1 MKRKLFVAALVL
13 ILALAMLPSFALAD
27 GPVATVNGVSYNSVG
42 EALTAALSAGS
53 NVGTANIQLLAD
65 IEGTA
70 DAGIQ
75 IPAGVTVV
83 IDLNGH
89 ALVGKNASS
98 FVVNYGNL
106 TINDSTAA
114 EGDHGIGTGRIY
126 TTDIAAQGRAA
137 VVNYGTLVINGGI
150 FGDKNTDK
158 TDANDVQRGNAVRN
172 YGVATINGGAFTC
185 CDNYTNGGYAYAI
198 ANGNEDYDN
207 AAMTINYA
215 TVYGSINGLIA
226 ADGGTLTVKD
236 GSYTLGDGTETNLWR
251 VVYTSGNGVV
261 NIDGGN
267 YVRNVNNSLAF
278 FGNYGNGAINV
289 AGGSFSNPKNNVIYV
304 DQGEVN
310 ISKGN
315 FENKLTAAASVTSVL
330 VTGGTFKNSEGLD
343 NFISKSATTSIDGS
357 TTTVTLKPSD
367 DAVASI
373 ERGDQTLYYTS
384 LNDAVAEARD
394 GEMVEVLKSISID
407 KALEIKNNITIDG
420 NGNTVTANEC
430 VGLYIK
436 ADLRKLTVTDLTL
449 KGVLP
454 EGSLAGEG
462 GTGSYMGIGTYNDCF
477 GVGDLQLTNVTID
490 GFSYGLYF
498 GINPS
503 GSTTDI
509 NNNPVSV
516 TANNLTV
523 QNCYIKGAYFEKLT
537 DSTFTSCKFVN
548 NGTDEAKVESGFR
561 TWMCGVD
568 INLKNGSYKD
578 ISFVGCTF
586 TNNGANSGTALLI
599 KARDDS
605 YGETTSLDGVT
616 VSGCTF
622 SGNHGTAPVILGE
635 PGKGNKTPVNVSIQ
649 SDVKYTNNVAAAS
662 NFTVTFNSNGGTE
675 YATQLVA
682 ADSEITLPTPTKSGY
697 IFLGWRCGENTYNAG
712 ATVKVTADMAFSAVW
727 GNLPDVKPDT
737 KPDQPVVTEFP
748 FYDVAA
754 SAWYYDAVKYVYDK
768 GLMDGVDTHEFAPN
782 ATLTRAMV
790 WTILARAEG
799 VDTTGGA
806 SWYAKAQEWA
816 VAKGVSD
823 GENPNAAITRQELV
837 TMLYRLAG
845 SPTVTGSL
853 TAPDA
858 SSVSSWAKDAML
870 WAMNLGLVEGD
881 ENGAVT
887 PTATATRAQAAAL
900 IMRYTAK

>member
-27 GPVATVNGVSYNSVG
+27 GPLDQLKADIAAAPTNGAETRVELIGNITDFKTDDIITIQEGQNIVLDMNGYTITVADDFSGRPLVNNGTLTMTGNGTIDSSDSMYGGLGAINNYGTLTIENGTYKGHIYANGAALYNRAGGTATINDGNFWGCAAVNSDGVITVNGGTFETTSCNQTVDPTGKKHWAYCFISSGTLYFNDGNVTGVQGGLAINNGYAEVKGGTFKTTTCEHTPNGSASYYALYIAG
-42 EALTAALSAGS
+42 EEGEVEAHISGGTYTSAYQVAVLCGNDNPGGDGGINAKATAYISGGTFTGGTGVKGQALSAG
-53 NVGTANIQLLAD
+53 
-65 IEGTA
+65 
-70 DAGIQ
+70 
-75 IPAGVTVV
+75 
-83 IDLNGH
+83 
-89 ALVGKNASS
+89 
-98 FVVNYGNL
+98 
-106 TINDSTAA
+106 
-114 EGDHGIGTGRIY
+114 
-126 TTDIAAQGRAA
+126 
-137 VVNYGTLVINGGI
+137 
-150 FGDKNTDK
+150 KNTGDP
-158 TDANDVQRGNAVRN
+158 
-172 YGVATINGGAFTC
+172 
-185 CDNYTNGGYAYAI
+185 
-198 ANGNEDYDN
+198 
-207 AAMTINYA
+207 
-215 TVYGSINGLIA
+215 LI
-226 ADGGTLTVKD
+226 
-236 GSYTLGDGTETNLWR
+236 
-251 VVYTSGNGVV
+251 
-261 NIDGGN
+261 
-267 YVRNVNNSLAF
+267 
-278 FGNYGNGAINV
+278 
-289 AGGSFSNPKNNVIYV
+289 
-304 DQGEVN
+304 
-310 ISKGN
+310 
-315 FENKLTAAASVTSVL
+315 
-330 VTGGTFKNSEGLD
+330 TGGTFSSD
-343 NFISKSATTSIDGS
+343 VSTYVSKSAAIS
-357 TTTVTLKPSD
+357 TDSGKTVVTLKPSD
-367 DAVASI
+367 NAVASVVKN
-373 ERGDQTLYYTS
+373 GQTLYYTS

-394 GEMVEVLKSISID
+394 GETVEVLESTTISS
-407 KALEIKNNITIDG
+407 ALEIKNNITIDG
-420 NGNTVTANEC
+420 NGNTVTADKC

-436 ADLRKLTVTDLTL
+436 ADLSKLTVTDLTL

-462 GTGSYMGIGTYNDCF
+462 GTGSFMGIGTYNGCY

-498 GINPS
+498 GKNPA
-503 GSTTDI
+503 GG
-509 NNNPVSV
+509 NGPYNENPVSV

-537 DSTFTSCKFVN
+537 DSTFTSCKFLN
-548 NGTDEAKVESGFR
+548 NGTDDTKVESGFR

-568 INLKNGSYKD
+568 INLKNGSYKN

-599 KARDDS
+599 KARDDGN
-605 YGETTSLDGVT
+605 YGETTSLDGAT

-622 SGNHGTAPVILGE
+622 ANNHGTTPVILGE

-649 SDVKYTNNVAAAS
+649 SDVKYTSNVAAAS

-675 YATQLVA
+675 YATQLVE
-682 ADSEITLPTPTKSGY
+682 ADSEIILPTPSKSGY

-799 VDTTGGA
+799 VDTTGG
-806 SWYAKAQEWA
+806 STWYAKAQEWV

>member
-27 GPVATVNGVSYNSVG
+27 GPLDQLKADIAAAPANGAETRVELTGNITDFKTDDIITIQEGQNIVLDMNGYSITVADDFSGRPLVNNGTLTMTGNGTIDSSDSMYGGLGAINNYGTLTIENGTYKGHIYANGAALYNRAGGTATINDGNFWGCAAVNSDGVITVNGGTFETTSCNQTVDPTGKKHWAYCFISSGTLYFNDGNVTGVQGGLAINNGYAEVKGGTFKTTTCEHTPNGSASYYALYIAG
-42 EALTAALSAGS
+42 EEGEVEAHISGGTYTSAYQVAVLCGNDNPGGDGGINAKATAYISGGTFTGGTGVKGQALSAG
-53 NVGTANIQLLAD
+53 
-65 IEGTA
+65 
-70 DAGIQ
+70 
-75 IPAGVTVV
+75 
-83 IDLNGH
+83 
-89 ALVGKNASS
+89 
-98 FVVNYGNL
+98 
-106 TINDSTAA
+106 
-114 EGDHGIGTGRIY
+114 
-126 TTDIAAQGRAA
+126 
-137 VVNYGTLVINGGI
+137 
-150 FGDKNTDK
+150 KNTGDP
-158 TDANDVQRGNAVRN
+158 
-172 YGVATINGGAFTC
+172 
-185 CDNYTNGGYAYAI
+185 
-198 ANGNEDYDN
+198 
-207 AAMTINYA
+207 
-215 TVYGSINGLIA
+215 LI
-226 ADGGTLTVKD
+226 
-236 GSYTLGDGTETNLWR
+236 
-251 VVYTSGNGVV
+251 
-261 NIDGGN
+261 
-267 YVRNVNNSLAF
+267 
-278 FGNYGNGAINV
+278 
-289 AGGSFSNPKNNVIYV
+289 
-304 DQGEVN
+304 
-310 ISKGN
+310 
-315 FENKLTAAASVTSVL
+315 
-330 VTGGTFKNSEGLD
+330 TGGTFSSD
-343 NFISKSATTSIDGS
+343 VSTYVSKSAAIS
-357 TTTVTLKPSD
+357 TDSGKTVVTLKPSD
-367 DAVASI
+367 NAVASVVKN
-373 ERGDQTLYYTS
+373 GQTLYYTS

-394 GEMVEVLKSISID
+394 GETVEVLESTTISS
-407 KALEIKNNITIDG
+407 ALEIKNNITIDG
-420 NGNTVTANEC
+420 NGYTVTANEC

-436 ADLRKLTVTDLTL
+436 ADLSKLTVTDLTL

-462 GTGSYMGIGTYNDCF
+462 GTGSFMGIGTYNGCY
-477 GVGDLQLTNVTID
+477 GVGDLQLTNVTVD

-498 GINPS
+498 GKNPA
-503 GSTTDI
+503 GGI
-509 NNNPVSV
+509 GPYNENPVSV

-548 NGTDEAKVESGFR
+548 NGTDETKVESGFR

-568 INLKNGSYKD
+568 INLKNGSYKN

-599 KARDDS
+599 KARDDGN
-605 YGETTSLDGVT
+605 YGKTTSLDGAT

-622 SGNHGTAPVILGE
+622 SGNNGTTPVILGE

-649 SDVKYTNNVAAAS
+649 SDVKYTSNVAAAS

-675 YATQLVA
+675 YATQLVE
-682 ADSEITLPTPTKSGY
+682 ADSEIILPTPSKSGY

-799 VDTTGGA
+799 VDTTGG
-806 SWYAKAQEWA
+806 STWYAKAQEWV

>member
-27 GPVATVNGVSYNSVG
+27 GPLDQLKADIAAAPANGTETRVELTGNITDFKTDDIITIQEGQNIVLDMNGYSITVADDFSGRPLVNNGTLTMTGNGTIDSSDSMYGGLGAINNYGTLTIESGTYKGHIYANGAALYNRAGGTATINDGNFWGCAAVNSDGVITVNGGTFETTSCNQTVDPTGKKHWAYCFISSGTLYFNDGNVTGVQGGLAINNGYAEVKGGTFKTTTCEHTPNGSASYYALYIAG
-42 EALTAALSAGS
+42 EEGEVEAHISGGTYTSAYQVAVLCGNDNPGGDGGINAKATAYISGGTFTGGTGVKGQALSAG
-53 NVGTANIQLLAD
+53 
-65 IEGTA
+65 
-70 DAGIQ
+70 
-75 IPAGVTVV
+75 
-83 IDLNGH
+83 
-89 ALVGKNASS
+89 
-98 FVVNYGNL
+98 
-106 TINDSTAA
+106 
-114 EGDHGIGTGRIY
+114 
-126 TTDIAAQGRAA
+126 
-137 VVNYGTLVINGGI
+137 
-150 FGDKNTDK
+150 KNTGDP
-158 TDANDVQRGNAVRN
+158 
-172 YGVATINGGAFTC
+172 
-185 CDNYTNGGYAYAI
+185 
-198 ANGNEDYDN
+198 
-207 AAMTINYA
+207 
-215 TVYGSINGLIA
+215 LI
-226 ADGGTLTVKD
+226 
-236 GSYTLGDGTETNLWR
+236 
-251 VVYTSGNGVV
+251 
-261 NIDGGN
+261 
-267 YVRNVNNSLAF
+267 
-278 FGNYGNGAINV
+278 
-289 AGGSFSNPKNNVIYV
+289 
-304 DQGEVN
+304 
-310 ISKGN
+310 
-315 FENKLTAAASVTSVL
+315 
-330 VTGGTFKNSEGLD
+330 TGGTFSSD
-343 NFISKSATTSIDGS
+343 VSTYVSKSAAIS
-357 TTTVTLKPSD
+357 TDSGKTVVTLKPSD
-367 DAVASI
+367 NAVASVVKN
-373 ERGDQTLYYTS
+373 GQTLYYTS

-394 GEMVEVLKSISID
+394 GETVEVLESTTISS
-407 KALEIKNNITIDG
+407 ALEIKNNITIDG
-420 NGNTVTANEC
+420 NGNTVTADKC

-454 EGSLAGEG
+454 DGSLAGEG
-462 GTGSYMGIGTYNDCF
+462 GTGSFMGIGTYNGCY
-477 GVGDLQLTNVTID
+477 GVGDLQLTNVTVD

-498 GINPS
+498 GKNPA
-503 GSTTDI
+503 GGI
-509 NNNPVSV
+509 GPYNENPVSV

-548 NGTDEAKVESGFR
+548 NGTDETKVESGFR

-568 INLKNGSYKD
+568 INLKNGSYKN

-599 KARDDS
+599 KARDDGK
-605 YGETTSLDGVT
+605 YGETTSLDGAT

-622 SGNHGTAPVILGE
+622 TNNHGTTPVVIGE
-635 PGKGNKTPVNVSIQ
+635 PGKVNKTPVNVSIQ

-675 YATQLVA
+675 YATQLVEA
-682 ADSEITLPTPTKSGY
+682 GSEITLPTPSKSGY

-737 KPDQPVVTEFP
+737 TPDQPVVTEFP
-748 FYDVAA
+748 FYDVSA

-845 SPTVTGSL
+845 SPAVTGSL

>member
-27 GPVATVNGVSYNSVG
+27 GPLDQLKADIAAAPANGTETRVELTGNITDFKTDDIITIQEGQNIVLDMNGYSITVADDFSGRPLVNNGTLTMTGNGTIDSSDSMYGGLGAINNYGTLTIENGTYKGHIYANGAALYNRAGGTATINDGNFWGCAAVNSDGVITVNGGTFETTSCNQTVDPTGKKHWAYCFISSGTLYFNDGNVTGVQGGLAINNGYAEVKGGTFKTTTCEHTPNGSASYYALYIAG
-42 EALTAALSAGS
+42 EEGEVEAHISGGTYTSAYQVAVLCGNDNPGGDGGINAKATAYISGGTFTGGTGVKGQALSAG
-53 NVGTANIQLLAD
+53 
-65 IEGTA
+65 
-70 DAGIQ
+70 
-75 IPAGVTVV
+75 
-83 IDLNGH
+83 
-89 ALVGKNASS
+89 
-98 FVVNYGNL
+98 
-106 TINDSTAA
+106 
-114 EGDHGIGTGRIY
+114 
-126 TTDIAAQGRAA
+126 
-137 VVNYGTLVINGGI
+137 
-150 FGDKNTDK
+150 KNTGDP
-158 TDANDVQRGNAVRN
+158 
-172 YGVATINGGAFTC
+172 
-185 CDNYTNGGYAYAI
+185 
-198 ANGNEDYDN
+198 
-207 AAMTINYA
+207 
-215 TVYGSINGLIA
+215 LI
-226 ADGGTLTVKD
+226 
-236 GSYTLGDGTETNLWR
+236 
-251 VVYTSGNGVV
+251 
-261 NIDGGN
+261 
-267 YVRNVNNSLAF
+267 
-278 FGNYGNGAINV
+278 
-289 AGGSFSNPKNNVIYV
+289 
-304 DQGEVN
+304 
-310 ISKGN
+310 
-315 FENKLTAAASVTSVL
+315 
-330 VTGGTFKNSEGLD
+330 TGGTFSSD
-343 NFISKSATTSIDGS
+343 VSTYVSKSAAIS
-357 TTTVTLKPSD
+357 TDSGKTVVTLKPSD
-367 DAVASI
+367 NAVASVVKN
-373 ERGDQTLYYTS
+373 GQTLYYTS

-394 GEMVEVLKSISID
+394 GETVEVLESTTISS
-407 KALEIKNNITIDG
+407 ALEIKNNITIDG
-420 NGNTVTANEC
+420 NGNTVTADKC

-436 ADLRKLTVTDLTL
+436 ADLSKLTVTDLTL

-462 GTGSYMGIGTYNDCF
+462 GTGSFMGIGTYNGCY
-477 GVGDLQLTNVTID
+477 GVGDLQLTNVTVD

-498 GINPS
+498 GKNPA
-503 GSTTDI
+503 GG
-509 NNNPVSV
+509 NGPYNENPVSV

-537 DSTFTSCKFVN
+537 DSTFTSCKFLN
-548 NGTDEAKVESGFR
+548 NGTDDTKVESGFR

-568 INLKNGSYKD
+568 INLKNGSYKN

-599 KARDDS
+599 KARDDGN
-605 YGETTSLDGVT
+605 YGKTTSLDGAT

-622 SGNHGTAPVILGE
+622 SGNNGTTPVILGE

-649 SDVKYTNNVAAAS
+649 SDVKYTSNVAAAS

-675 YATQLVA
+675 YATQLVE
-682 ADSEITLPTPTKSGY
+682 ADSEIILPTPSKSGY

-799 VDTTGGA
+799 VDTTGGS
-806 SWYAKAQEWA
+806 SWYAKAQEWV

-858 SSVSSWAKDAML
+858 SSVSNWAKDAML

>member
-53 NVGTANIQLLAD
+53 NGGTANIQLLAD

-114 EGDHGIGTGRIY
+114 EGDHGVGTGRIY
-126 TTDIAAQGRAA
+126 TTDTDDQGRHA

-150 FGDKNTDK
+150 FGDKNTDQ

-267 YVRNVNNSLAF
+267 YVRNCSTGYGF
-278 FGNYGNGAINV
+278 FGGDINIFGGNFVEN
-289 AGGSFSNPKNNVIYV
+289 KHNNGIVI
-304 DQGEVN
+304 DSGNVN
-310 ISKGN
+310 I
-315 FENKLTAAASVTSVL
+315 F
-330 VTGGTFKNSEGLD
+330 GGTFNSKVSISSNVPVLITGGDFSDFTGL
-343 NFISKSATTSIDGS
+343 NSFVSGAATT
-357 TTTVTLKPSD
+357 TTDSGKTVVTLKPSD
-367 DAVASI
+367 NAVASVVKN
-373 ERGDQTLYYTS
+373 GQPLYYTS

-394 GEMVEVLKSISID
+394 GETVEVLKSISID

-420 NGNTVTANEC
+420 NGNTVTADEC

-436 ADLRKLTVTDLTL
+436 ANLSKLTVTELTL
-449 KGVLP
+449 KGVL
-454 EGSLAGEG
+454 ESGVQAND

-477 GVGDLQLTNVTID
+477 GVGALQLTNVTID

-498 GINPS
+498 GKNPA
-503 GSTTDI
+503 GG
-509 NNNPVSV
+509 NGPYNENPVSV

-548 NGTDEAKVESGFR
+548 NGTDETKVESGFR

-568 INLKNGSYKD
+568 INLKNGSYKN

-599 KARDDS
+599 KARDDGN
-605 YGETTSLDGVT
+605 YGKTTSLDGAT

-622 SGNHGTAPVILGE
+622 TNNHGTTPVVIGE
-635 PGKGNKTPVNVSIQ
+635 PGKVNKTPVNVSIQ

-675 YATQLVA
+675 YATQLVEA
-682 ADSEITLPTPTKSGY
+682 GSEITLPTPSKSGY
-697 IFLGWRCGENTYNAG
+697 IFLGWRCGENTYSAG
-712 ATVKVTADMAFSAVW
+712 ATVKVTTDMAFSAVW

-737 KPDQPVVTEFP
+737 TPDEPVVTEFP

>member
-27 GPVATVNGVSYNSVG
+27 GPLDQLKADLAAAPTNGAETRVELTGNITDFTTDDIITIQEGQNIVLDMNGYSITVADDFSGRPLVNNGTLTMTGNGTIDSSDSMYGGLGAINNYGTLTIENGTYKGHIYANGAALYNRAGGTATINDGNFWGCAAVNSDGVITVNGGTFETTSCNQTVDPTGKKHWAYCFISSGTLYFNDGNVTGVQGGLAINNGYAEVKGGTFKTTTCEHTPNGSASYYALYIAG
-42 EALTAALSAGS
+42 EEGEVEAHISGGTYTSAYQVAVLCGNDNPGGDGGINAKATAYISGGTFTGGTGVKGQALSAG
-53 NVGTANIQLLAD
+53 
-65 IEGTA
+65 
-70 DAGIQ
+70 
-75 IPAGVTVV
+75 
-83 IDLNGH
+83 
-89 ALVGKNASS
+89 
-98 FVVNYGNL
+98 
-106 TINDSTAA
+106 
-114 EGDHGIGTGRIY
+114 
-126 TTDIAAQGRAA
+126 
-137 VVNYGTLVINGGI
+137 
-150 FGDKNTDK
+150 KNTGDP
-158 TDANDVQRGNAVRN
+158 
-172 YGVATINGGAFTC
+172 
-185 CDNYTNGGYAYAI
+185 
-198 ANGNEDYDN
+198 
-207 AAMTINYA
+207 
-215 TVYGSINGLIA
+215 LI
-226 ADGGTLTVKD
+226 
-236 GSYTLGDGTETNLWR
+236 
-251 VVYTSGNGVV
+251 
-261 NIDGGN
+261 
-267 YVRNVNNSLAF
+267 
-278 FGNYGNGAINV
+278 
-289 AGGSFSNPKNNVIYV
+289 
-304 DQGEVN
+304 
-310 ISKGN
+310 
-315 FENKLTAAASVTSVL
+315 
-330 VTGGTFKNSEGLD
+330 TGGTFSSD
-343 NFISKSATTSIDGS
+343 VSTYVSKSAAIS
-357 TTTVTLKPSD
+357 TDSGKTVVTLKPSD
-367 DAVASI
+367 NAVASVVKN
-373 ERGDQTLYYTS
+373 GQTLYYTS

-394 GEMVEVLKSISID
+394 GETVEVLESTTISS
-407 KALEIKNNITIDG
+407 ALEIKNNITIDG

-436 ADLRKLTVTDLTL
+436 ADLSKLTVTDLTL

-454 EGSLAGEG
+454 DGSLAGEG
-462 GTGSYMGIGTYNDCF
+462 GTGSFMGIGTYNGCY

-498 GINPS
+498 GKNPA
-503 GSTTDI
+503 GG
-509 NNNPVSV
+509 NGPYNENPVSV

-537 DSTFTSCKFVN
+537 DSTFTSCKFLN
-548 NGTDEAKVESGFR
+548 NGTDETKVESGFR

-568 INLKNGSYKD
+568 INLKNGSYKN

-599 KARDDS
+599 KARDDGN
-605 YGETTSLDGVT
+605 YGKTTSLDGAT

-622 SGNHGTAPVILGE
+622 SGNNGTTPVVIGE
-635 PGKGNKTPVNVSIQ
+635 PNANNKTPVNVSIQ

-682 ADSEITLPTPTKSGY
+682 ADSEIILPTPSKSGY

-799 VDTTGGA
+799 VDTTGG
-806 SWYAKAQEWA
+806 STWYAKAQEWV

>member
-27 GPVATVNGVSYNSVG
+27 GPLDQLKADIAAAPANGTETRVELTGNITDFKTDDIITIQEGQNIVLDMNGYSITVADDFSGRPLVNNGTLTMTGNGTIDSSDSMYGGLGAINNYGTLTIENGTYKGHIYANGAALYNRAGGTATINDGNFWGCAAVNSDGVITVNGGTFETTSCNQTVDPTGKKHWAYCFISSGTLYFNDGNVTGVQGGLAINNGYAEVKGGTFKTTTCEHTPNGSASYYALYIAG
-42 EALTAALSAGS
+42 EEGEVEAHISGGTYTSAYQVAVLCGNDNPGGDGGINAKATAYISGGTFTGGTGVKGQALSAG
-53 NVGTANIQLLAD
+53 
-65 IEGTA
+65 
-70 DAGIQ
+70 
-75 IPAGVTVV
+75 
-83 IDLNGH
+83 
-89 ALVGKNASS
+89 
-98 FVVNYGNL
+98 
-106 TINDSTAA
+106 
-114 EGDHGIGTGRIY
+114 
-126 TTDIAAQGRAA
+126 
-137 VVNYGTLVINGGI
+137 
-150 FGDKNTDK
+150 KNTGDP
-158 TDANDVQRGNAVRN
+158 
-172 YGVATINGGAFTC
+172 
-185 CDNYTNGGYAYAI
+185 
-198 ANGNEDYDN
+198 
-207 AAMTINYA
+207 
-215 TVYGSINGLIA
+215 LI
-226 ADGGTLTVKD
+226 
-236 GSYTLGDGTETNLWR
+236 
-251 VVYTSGNGVV
+251 
-261 NIDGGN
+261 
-267 YVRNVNNSLAF
+267 
-278 FGNYGNGAINV
+278 
-289 AGGSFSNPKNNVIYV
+289 
-304 DQGEVN
+304 
-310 ISKGN
+310 
-315 FENKLTAAASVTSVL
+315 
-330 VTGGTFKNSEGLD
+330 TGGTFSSD
-343 NFISKSATTSIDGS
+343 VSTYVSKSAAIS
-357 TTTVTLKPSD
+357 TDSGKTVVTLKPSD
-367 DAVASI
+367 NAVASVVKN
-373 ERGDQTLYYTS
+373 GQTLYYTS

-394 GEMVEVLKSISID
+394 GETVEVLESTTISS
-407 KALEIKNNITIDG
+407 ALEIKNNITIDG
-420 NGNTVTANEC
+420 NGNTVTADKC

-436 ADLRKLTVTDLTL
+436 ADLSKLTVTDLTL

-462 GTGSYMGIGTYNDCF
+462 GTGSFMGIGTYNGCY

-498 GINPS
+498 GKNPA
-503 GSTTDI
+503 GG
-509 NNNPVSV
+509 NGPYNENPVSV

-537 DSTFTSCKFVN
+537 DSTFTSCKFLN
-548 NGTDEAKVESGFR
+548 NGTDDTKVESGFR

-568 INLKNGSYKD
+568 INLKNGSYKN

-599 KARDDS
+599 KARDDGN
-605 YGETTSLDGVT
+605 YGETTSLDGAT

-622 SGNHGTAPVILGE
+622 ANNHGTTPVILGE

-649 SDVKYTNNVAAAS
+649 SDVKYTSNVAAAS
-662 NFTVTFNSNGGTE
+662 NFTVTFNSNGGNE

-682 ADSEITLPTPTKSGY
+682 ADSEITLPTPSKSGY

-806 SWYAKAQEWA
+806 SWYAKAQEWV

>member
-1 MKRKLFVAALVL
+1 MKRKFFVAALVL
-13 ILALAMLPSFALAD
+13 VLALAMLPSFALAD
-27 GPVATVNGVSYNSVG
+27 GPVATVNGVSCNSVD

-53 NVGTANIQLLAD
+53 NGGTANIRLLAD
-65 IEGTA
+65 IEGTT

-89 ALVGKNASS
+89 DLVGKNAAS

-106 TINDSTAA
+106 TINDSSAA
-114 EGDHGIGTGRIY
+114 EGSHGVGTGCVY
-126 TTDIAAQGRAA
+126 TTDIAAQGRSA

-150 FGDKNTDK
+150 FGDKNTYK

-185 CDNYTNGGYAYAI
+185 CDNYTNSGYAYAI
-198 ANGNEDYDN
+198 ANGNEGYDN

-215 TVYGSINGLIA
+215 TVYGSINGLLA

-261 NIDGGN
+261 NIEGGQYTRNVKNTYGFFGGTVSISGGN
-267 YVRNVNNSLAF
+267 FTEKDANGINIDFGTVDISGGEFNGTITIGNSTDL
-278 FGNYGNGAINV
+278 
-289 AGGSFSNPKNNVIYV
+289 VIV
-304 DQGEVN
+304 
-310 ISKGN
+310 
-315 FENKLTAAASVTSVL
+315 
-330 VTGGTFKNSEGLD
+330 GGTFSSD
-343 NFISKSATTSIDGS
+343 VSTYVSKSATTSSDGGK
-357 TTTVTLKPSD
+357 TVVTPNKSD
-367 DAVASI
+367 NAFASI
-373 ERGDQTLYYTS
+373 ERGGNTLYYTS

-394 GEMVEVLKSISID
+394 GETVEVLKSTTID
-407 KALEIKNNITIDG
+407 KALDIKNNITIDG

-436 ADLRKLTVTDLTL
+436 ADLNKLTVTDLTL
-449 KGVLP
+449 KGVL
-454 EGSLAGEG
+454 GSDNKAYE
-462 GTGSYMGIGTYNDCF
+462 GTGSFMGIGTYDGCY
-477 GVGDLQLTNVTID
+477 GVGDLKLTNVTVD
-490 GFSYGLYF
+490 GFSYGLYL
-498 GINPS
+498 GKNPAGGS
-503 GSTTDI
+503 GPY
-509 NNNPVSV
+509 NENPVRV

-537 DSTFTSCKFVN
+537 DSSFTSCTFAN
-548 NGTDEAKVESGFR
+548 NGTDPNKVASESMR

-568 INLKNGSYKD
+568 INLKNGSYKN
-578 ISFVGCTF
+578 ISFTGCTF
-586 TNNGANSGTALLI
+586 TDNGKNNGTALLI
-599 KARDDS
+599 KARDDGS
-605 YGETTSLDGVT
+605 YGKDTSLNGAT

-622 SGNHGTAPVILGE
+622 SGNNGTAPVIIGE
-635 PGKGNKTPVNVSIQ
+635 PGKSNKTPVNVSIQ
-649 SDVKYTNNVAAAS
+649 SDVKYTSNVAAAS
-662 NFTVTFNSNGGTE
+662 SFTVAFNSNGGTE

-682 ADSEITLPTPTKSGY
+682 AGSEITLPTPTKSGY
-697 IFLGWRCGENTYNAG
+697 IFLGWRCGESTYNAG
-712 ATVKVTADMAFSAVW
+712 AAVKVEKDMTFTAVW

-799 VDTTGGA
+799 VDTTGG
-806 SWYAKAQEWA
+806 STWYAKAQEWV

-823 GENPNAAITRQELV
+823 GENTNAAITRQELV

-870 WAMNLGLVEGD
+870 WAMKLGLVEGD

-887 PTATATRAQAAAL
+887 PTATATRAQAAAI

>member
-27 GPVATVNGVSYNSVG
+27 GPLDQLKADIAAAPANGTETRVELTGNITDFKTDDIITIQEGQNIVLDMNGYSITVADDFSGRPLVNNGTLTMTGNGTIDSSDSMYGGLGAINNYGTLTIENGTYKGHIYANGAALYNRAGGTATINDGNFWGCAAVNSDGVITVNGGTFETTSCNQTVDPTGKKHWAYCFISSGTLYFNDGNVTGVQGGLAINNGYAEVKGGTFKTTTCEHTPNGSASYYALYIAG
-42 EALTAALSAGS
+42 EEGEVEAHISGGTYTSAYQVAVLCGNDNPGGDGGINAKATAYISGGTFTGGTGVKGQALSAG
-53 NVGTANIQLLAD
+53 
-65 IEGTA
+65 
-70 DAGIQ
+70 
-75 IPAGVTVV
+75 
-83 IDLNGH
+83 
-89 ALVGKNASS
+89 
-98 FVVNYGNL
+98 
-106 TINDSTAA
+106 
-114 EGDHGIGTGRIY
+114 
-126 TTDIAAQGRAA
+126 
-137 VVNYGTLVINGGI
+137 
-150 FGDKNTDK
+150 KNTGDP
-158 TDANDVQRGNAVRN
+158 
-172 YGVATINGGAFTC
+172 
-185 CDNYTNGGYAYAI
+185 
-198 ANGNEDYDN
+198 
-207 AAMTINYA
+207 
-215 TVYGSINGLIA
+215 LI
-226 ADGGTLTVKD
+226 
-236 GSYTLGDGTETNLWR
+236 
-251 VVYTSGNGVV
+251 
-261 NIDGGN
+261 
-267 YVRNVNNSLAF
+267 
-278 FGNYGNGAINV
+278 
-289 AGGSFSNPKNNVIYV
+289 
-304 DQGEVN
+304 
-310 ISKGN
+310 
-315 FENKLTAAASVTSVL
+315 
-330 VTGGTFKNSEGLD
+330 TGGTFSSD
-343 NFISKSATTSIDGS
+343 VSTYVSKSAAIS
-357 TTTVTLKPSD
+357 TDSGKTVVTLKPSD
-367 DAVASI
+367 NAVASVVKN
-373 ERGDQTLYYTS
+373 GQTLYYTS

-394 GEMVEVLKSISID
+394 GETVEVLESTTISS
-407 KALEIKNNITIDG
+407 ALEIKNNITIDG
-420 NGNTVTANEC
+420 NGNTVTADKC

-436 ADLRKLTVTDLTL
+436 ADLSKLTVTDLTL

-462 GTGSYMGIGTYNDCF
+462 GTGSFMGIGTYNGCY

-498 GINPS
+498 GKNPA
-503 GSTTDI
+503 GG
-509 NNNPVSV
+509 NGPYNENPVSV

-537 DSTFTSCKFVN
+537 DSTFTSCKFLN
-548 NGTDEAKVESGFR
+548 NGTDDTKVESGFR

-568 INLKNGSYKD
+568 INLKNGSYKN

-599 KARDDS
+599 KARDDGN
-605 YGETTSLDGVT
+605 YGETTSLDGAT

-622 SGNHGTAPVILGE
+622 ANNHGTTPVILGE

-649 SDVKYTNNVAAAS
+649 SDVKYTSNVAAAS

-675 YATQLVA
+675 YATQLVE
-682 ADSEITLPTPTKSGY
+682 ADSEIILPTPSKSGY

-799 VDTTGGA
+799 VDTTGG
-806 SWYAKAQEWA
+806 STWYAKAQEWV

>member
-27 GPVATVNGVSYNSVG
+27 GPLDQLKADIAAAPANGAETRVELTGNITDFKTDDIITIQEGQNIVLDMNGYSITVADDFSGRPLVNNGTLTMTGNGTIDSSDSMYGGLGAINNYGTLTIENGTYKGHIYANGAALYNRAGGTATINDGNFWGCAAVNSDGVITVNGGTFETTSCNQTVDPTGKKHWAYCFISSGTLYFNDGNVTGVQGGLAINNGYAEVKGGTFKTTTCEHTPNGSASYYALYIAG
-42 EALTAALSAGS
+42 EEGEVEAHISGGTYTSAYQVAVLCGNDNPGGDGGINAKATAYISGGTFTGGTGVKGQALSAG
-53 NVGTANIQLLAD
+53 
-65 IEGTA
+65 
-70 DAGIQ
+70 
-75 IPAGVTVV
+75 
-83 IDLNGH
+83 
-89 ALVGKNASS
+89 
-98 FVVNYGNL
+98 
-106 TINDSTAA
+106 
-114 EGDHGIGTGRIY
+114 
-126 TTDIAAQGRAA
+126 
-137 VVNYGTLVINGGI
+137 
-150 FGDKNTDK
+150 KNTGDP
-158 TDANDVQRGNAVRN
+158 
-172 YGVATINGGAFTC
+172 
-185 CDNYTNGGYAYAI
+185 
-198 ANGNEDYDN
+198 
-207 AAMTINYA
+207 
-215 TVYGSINGLIA
+215 LI
-226 ADGGTLTVKD
+226 
-236 GSYTLGDGTETNLWR
+236 
-251 VVYTSGNGVV
+251 
-261 NIDGGN
+261 
-267 YVRNVNNSLAF
+267 
-278 FGNYGNGAINV
+278 
-289 AGGSFSNPKNNVIYV
+289 
-304 DQGEVN
+304 
-310 ISKGN
+310 
-315 FENKLTAAASVTSVL
+315 
-330 VTGGTFKNSEGLD
+330 TGGTFSSD
-343 NFISKSATTSIDGS
+343 VSTYVSKSAAIS
-357 TTTVTLKPSD
+357 TDSGKTVVTLKPSD
-367 DAVASI
+367 NAVASVVKN
-373 ERGDQTLYYTS
+373 GQTLYYTS

-394 GEMVEVLKSISID
+394 GETVEVLESTTISS
-407 KALEIKNNITIDG
+407 ALEIKNNITIDG

-436 ADLRKLTVTDLTL
+436 ADLSKLTVTDLTL

-454 EGSLAGEG
+454 DGSLAGEG
-462 GTGSYMGIGTYNDCF
+462 GTGSFMGIGTYNGCY

-498 GINPS
+498 GKNPA
-503 GSTTDI
+503 GG
-509 NNNPVSV
+509 NGPYNENPVSV

-537 DSTFTSCKFVN
+537 DSTFTSCKFLN
-548 NGTDEAKVESGFR
+548 NGTDETKVESGFR

-568 INLKNGSYKD
+568 INLKNGSYKN

-599 KARDDS
+599 KARDDGK
-605 YGETTSLDGVT
+605 YGETTSLDGAT

-622 SGNHGTAPVILGE
+622 SGNNGTTPVVIGE
-635 PGKGNKTPVNVSIQ
+635 PGKVNKTPVNVSIQ
-649 SDVKYTNNVAAAS
+649 SDVKYTSNVAAAS

-675 YATQLVA
+675 YATQLVE
-682 ADSEITLPTPTKSGY
+682 ADSEIILPTPSKSGY

-712 ATVKVTADMAFSAVW
+712 ATVKVTADMAFTAVW

-806 SWYAKAQEWA
+806 SWYAKAQEWV

-845 SPTVTGSL
+845 SPSVTGSL

>member
-27 GPVATVNGVSYNSVG
+27 GPLDQLKADIAAAPANGTETRVELTGNITDFKTDDIITIQEGQNIVLDMNGYSITVADDFSGRPLVNNGTLTMTGNGTIDSSDSMYGGLGAINNYGTLTIENGTYKGHIYANGAALYNRAGGTATINDGNFWGCAAVNSDGVITVNGGTFETTSCNQTVDPTGKKHWAYCFISSGTLYFNDGNVTGVQGGLAINNGYAEVKGGTFKTTTCEHTPNGSASYYALYIAG
-42 EALTAALSAGS
+42 EEGEVEAHISGGTYTSAYQVAVLCGNDNPGGDGGINAKATAYISGGTFTGGTGVKGQALSAG
-53 NVGTANIQLLAD
+53 
-65 IEGTA
+65 
-70 DAGIQ
+70 
-75 IPAGVTVV
+75 
-83 IDLNGH
+83 
-89 ALVGKNASS
+89 
-98 FVVNYGNL
+98 
-106 TINDSTAA
+106 
-114 EGDHGIGTGRIY
+114 
-126 TTDIAAQGRAA
+126 
-137 VVNYGTLVINGGI
+137 
-150 FGDKNTDK
+150 KNTGDP
-158 TDANDVQRGNAVRN
+158 
-172 YGVATINGGAFTC
+172 
-185 CDNYTNGGYAYAI
+185 
-198 ANGNEDYDN
+198 
-207 AAMTINYA
+207 
-215 TVYGSINGLIA
+215 LI
-226 ADGGTLTVKD
+226 
-236 GSYTLGDGTETNLWR
+236 
-251 VVYTSGNGVV
+251 
-261 NIDGGN
+261 
-267 YVRNVNNSLAF
+267 
-278 FGNYGNGAINV
+278 
-289 AGGSFSNPKNNVIYV
+289 
-304 DQGEVN
+304 
-310 ISKGN
+310 
-315 FENKLTAAASVTSVL
+315 
-330 VTGGTFKNSEGLD
+330 TGGTFSSD
-343 NFISKSATTSIDGS
+343 VSTYVSKSAAIS
-357 TTTVTLKPSD
+357 TDSGKTVVTLKPSD
-367 DAVASI
+367 NAVASVVKN
-373 ERGDQTLYYTS
+373 GQTLYYTS

-394 GEMVEVLKSISID
+394 GETVEVLESTTISS
-407 KALEIKNNITIDG
+407 ALEIKNNITIDG
-420 NGNTVTANEC
+420 NGNTVTADKC

-436 ADLRKLTVTDLTL
+436 ADLSKLTVTDLTL

-462 GTGSYMGIGTYNDCF
+462 GTGSFMGIGTYNGCY

-498 GINPS
+498 GKNPA
-503 GSTTDI
+503 GG
-509 NNNPVSV
+509 NGPYNENPVSV

-537 DSTFTSCKFVN
+537 DSTFTSCKFLN
-548 NGTDEAKVESGFR
+548 NGTDDTKVESGFR

-568 INLKNGSYKD
+568 INLKNGSYKN

-599 KARDDS
+599 KARDDGN
-605 YGETTSLDGVT
+605 YGETTSLDGAT

-622 SGNHGTAPVILGE
+622 ANNHGTTPVILGE

-649 SDVKYTNNVAAAS
+649 SAVKYTSTVAAAS

-675 YATQLVA
+675 YATQLVEA
-682 ADSEITLPTPTKSGY
+682 SSEITLPTPSKSGY

-806 SWYAKAQEWA
+806 SWYAKAQEWV

-845 SPTVTGSL
+845 SPSVTGSL

>member
-42 EALTAALSAGS
+42 EALNAALSAGS
-53 NVGTANIQLLAD
+53 NGGTANIQLLAD

-106 TINDSTAA
+106 TINDSTSA
-114 EGDHGIGTGRIY
+114 EGDHGVGTGRIY
-126 TTDIAAQGRAA
+126 TTDTDDQGRHA

-150 FGDKNTDK
+150 FGDKNADNTDV
-158 TDANDVQRGNAVRN
+158 NDVQRGNAVRN

-207 AAMTINYA
+207 AAVTINYA

-226 ADGGTLTVKD
+226 SDGGTLTVKD

-261 NIDGGN
+261 NIDGGQ
-267 YVRNVNNSLAF
+267 YTRNVKNTYGF
-278 FGNYGNGAINV
+278 FGGTVSVSG
-289 AGGSFSNPKNNVIYV
+289 
-304 DQGEVN
+304 
-310 ISKGN
+310 GN
-315 FENKLTAAASVTSVL
+315 FTENDSNGINIDFGTVDISGGEFNGTITTGSSTDL
-330 VTGGTFKNSEGLD
+330 VIVGGTFTSD
-343 NFISKSATTSIDGS
+343 VSAYVSKSATTSSDGGK
-357 TTTVTLKPSD
+357 TTVTPNKAD
-367 DAVASI
+367 IAVASI
-373 ERGDQTLYYTS
+373 ERGGQTLYYTS

-394 GEMVEVLKSISID
+394 GETVEVLKETTID

-436 ADLRKLTVTDLTL
+436 ADLSKLTVTDLTL

-454 EGSLAGEG
+454 DGSLAGEG
-462 GTGSYMGIGTYNDCF
+462 GTGSFMGIGTYNGCY
-477 GVGDLQLTNVTID
+477 GVGDLQLTNVTVD

-498 GINPS
+498 GKNPA
-503 GSTTDI
+503 GGI
-509 NNNPVSV
+509 GPYNENPVSV

-548 NGTDEAKVESGFR
+548 NGTDETKVESGFR

-568 INLKNGSYKD
+568 INLKNGSYKN

-599 KARDDS
+599 KARDDGN
-605 YGETTSLDGVT
+605 YGKTTSLDGAT

-622 SGNHGTAPVILGE
+622 SGNNGTTPVVIGE
-635 PGKGNKTPVNVSIQ
+635 PNANNKTPVNVSIQ
-649 SDVKYTNNVAAAS
+649 SDVKYTSNVAAAS

-682 ADSEITLPTPTKSGY
+682 ADSEITLPTPSKSGY
-697 IFLGWRCGENTYNAG
+697 IFLGWRCGEDTYSAG
-712 ATVKVTADMAFSAVW
+712 ATVKVTADMAFTAVW

-737 KPDQPVVTEFP
+737 TPDQPVVTEFP

>member
-27 GPVATVNGVSYNSVG
+27 GPLDQLKADIAAAPANGAETRVELTGNITDFKTDDIITIQEGQNIVLDMNGYSITVADDFSGRPLVNNGTLTMTGNGTIDSSDSMYGGLGAINNYGTLTIENGTYKGHIYANGAALYNRAGGTATINDGNFWGCAAVNSDGVITVNGGTFETTSCNQTVDPTGKKHWAYCFISSGTLYFNDGNVTGVQGGLAINNGYAEVKGGTFKTTTCEHTPNGSASYYALYIAG
-42 EALTAALSAGS
+42 EEGEVEAHISGGTYTSAYQVAVLCGNDNPGGDGGINAKATAYISGGTFTGGTGVKGQALSAG
-53 NVGTANIQLLAD
+53 
-65 IEGTA
+65 
-70 DAGIQ
+70 
-75 IPAGVTVV
+75 
-83 IDLNGH
+83 
-89 ALVGKNASS
+89 
-98 FVVNYGNL
+98 
-106 TINDSTAA
+106 
-114 EGDHGIGTGRIY
+114 
-126 TTDIAAQGRAA
+126 
-137 VVNYGTLVINGGI
+137 
-150 FGDKNTDK
+150 KNTGDP
-158 TDANDVQRGNAVRN
+158 
-172 YGVATINGGAFTC
+172 
-185 CDNYTNGGYAYAI
+185 
-198 ANGNEDYDN
+198 
-207 AAMTINYA
+207 
-215 TVYGSINGLIA
+215 LI
-226 ADGGTLTVKD
+226 
-236 GSYTLGDGTETNLWR
+236 
-251 VVYTSGNGVV
+251 
-261 NIDGGN
+261 
-267 YVRNVNNSLAF
+267 
-278 FGNYGNGAINV
+278 
-289 AGGSFSNPKNNVIYV
+289 
-304 DQGEVN
+304 
-310 ISKGN
+310 
-315 FENKLTAAASVTSVL
+315 
-330 VTGGTFKNSEGLD
+330 TGGTFSSD
-343 NFISKSATTSIDGS
+343 VSTYVSKSAAIS
-357 TTTVTLKPSD
+357 TDSGKTVVTLKPSD
-367 DAVASI
+367 NAVASVVKN
-373 ERGDQTLYYTS
+373 GQTLYYTS

-394 GEMVEVLKSISID
+394 GETVEVLESTTISS
-407 KALEIKNNITIDG
+407 ALEIKNNITIDG
-420 NGNTVTANEC
+420 NGNTVTADKC

-436 ADLRKLTVTDLTL
+436 ADLSKLTVTDLTL

-462 GTGSYMGIGTYNDCF
+462 GTGSFMGIGTYNGCY

-498 GINPS
+498 GKNPA
-503 GSTTDI
+503 GG
-509 NNNPVSV
+509 NGPYNENPVSV

-537 DSTFTSCKFVN
+537 DSTFTSCKFLN
-548 NGTDEAKVESGFR
+548 NGTDDTKVESGFR

-568 INLKNGSYKD
+568 INLKNGSYKN

-599 KARDDS
+599 KARDDGN
-605 YGETTSLDGVT
+605 YGKTTSLDGAT

-622 SGNHGTAPVILGE
+622 SGNNGTTPVILGE

-649 SDVKYTNNVAAAS
+649 SDVKYTSNVAAAS

-675 YATQLVA
+675 YATQLVE
-682 ADSEITLPTPTKSGY
+682 ADSEIILPTPSKSGY

-799 VDTTGGA
+799 VDTTGG
-806 SWYAKAQEWA
+806 STWYAKAQEWV

>member
-13 ILALAMLPSFALAD
+13 ILTLAMLPSFALAD
-27 GPVATVNGVSYNSVG
+27 GPLDQLKADIAAAPANGTETRVELTGNITDFKTDDIITIQEGQNIVLDMNGYTITVADDFSGRPLVNNGTLTMTGNGTIDSSDSMYGGLGAINNYGTLTIENGTYKGHIYANGAALYNRAGGTATINDGNFWGCAAVNSDGVITVNGGTFETTSCNQTVDPTGKKHWAYCFISSGTLYFNDGNVTGVQGGLAINNGYAEVKGGTFKTTTCEHTPNGSASYYALYIAG
-42 EALTAALSAGS
+42 EEGEVEAHISGGTYTSAYQVAVLCGNDNPGGDGGINAKATAYISGGTFTGGTGVKGQALSAG
-53 NVGTANIQLLAD
+53 
-65 IEGTA
+65 
-70 DAGIQ
+70 
-75 IPAGVTVV
+75 
-83 IDLNGH
+83 
-89 ALVGKNASS
+89 
-98 FVVNYGNL
+98 
-106 TINDSTAA
+106 
-114 EGDHGIGTGRIY
+114 
-126 TTDIAAQGRAA
+126 
-137 VVNYGTLVINGGI
+137 
-150 FGDKNTDK
+150 KNTGDP
-158 TDANDVQRGNAVRN
+158 
-172 YGVATINGGAFTC
+172 
-185 CDNYTNGGYAYAI
+185 
-198 ANGNEDYDN
+198 
-207 AAMTINYA
+207 
-215 TVYGSINGLIA
+215 LI
-226 ADGGTLTVKD
+226 
-236 GSYTLGDGTETNLWR
+236 
-251 VVYTSGNGVV
+251 
-261 NIDGGN
+261 
-267 YVRNVNNSLAF
+267 
-278 FGNYGNGAINV
+278 
-289 AGGSFSNPKNNVIYV
+289 
-304 DQGEVN
+304 
-310 ISKGN
+310 
-315 FENKLTAAASVTSVL
+315 
-330 VTGGTFKNSEGLD
+330 TGGTFSSD
-343 NFISKSATTSIDGS
+343 VSTYVSKSAAIS
-357 TTTVTLKPSD
+357 TDSGKTVVTLKPSD
-367 DAVASI
+367 NAVASVVKN
-373 ERGDQTLYYTS
+373 GQTLYYTS

-394 GEMVEVLKSISID
+394 GETVEVLESTTISS
-407 KALEIKNNITIDG
+407 ALEIKNNITIDG
-420 NGNTVTANEC
+420 NGNTVTADKC

-436 ADLRKLTVTDLTL
+436 ADLSKLTVTDLTL

-462 GTGSYMGIGTYNDCF
+462 GTGSFMGIGTYNGCY

-498 GINPS
+498 GKNPA
-503 GSTTDI
+503 GG
-509 NNNPVSV
+509 NGPYNENPVSV

-537 DSTFTSCKFVN
+537 DSTFTSCKFLN
-548 NGTDEAKVESGFR
+548 NGTDDTKVESGFR

-568 INLKNGSYKD
+568 INLKNGSYKN

-599 KARDDS
+599 KARDDGN
-605 YGETTSLDGVT
+605 YGETTSLDGAT

-622 SGNHGTAPVILGE
+622 ANNHGTTPVILGE

-649 SDVKYTNNVAAAS
+649 SDVKYTSNVAAAS

-675 YATQLVA
+675 YATQLVEA
-682 ADSEITLPTPTKSGY
+682 SSEITLPTPSKSGY

-806 SWYAKAQEWA
+806 SWYAKAQEWV

-845 SPTVTGSL
+845 SPSVTGSL

>member
-27 GPVATVNGVSYNSVG
+27 GPLDQLKADIAAAPANGAETRVELTGNITDFKTDDIITIQEGQNIVLDMNGYSITVADDFSGRPLVNNGTLTMTGNGTIDSSDSMYGGLGAINNYGTLTIENGTYKGHIYANGAALYNRAGGTATINDGNFWGCAAVNSDGVITVNGGTFETTSCNQTVDPTGKKHWAYCFISSGTLYFNDGNVTGVQGGLAINNGYAEVKGGTFKTTTCEHTPNGFASYYALYIAG
-42 EALTAALSAGS
+42 EEGEVEAHISGGTYTSAYQVAVLCGNDNPGGDGGINAKATAYISGGTFTGGTGVKGQALSAG
-53 NVGTANIQLLAD
+53 
-65 IEGTA
+65 
-70 DAGIQ
+70 
-75 IPAGVTVV
+75 
-83 IDLNGH
+83 
-89 ALVGKNASS
+89 
-98 FVVNYGNL
+98 
-106 TINDSTAA
+106 
-114 EGDHGIGTGRIY
+114 
-126 TTDIAAQGRAA
+126 
-137 VVNYGTLVINGGI
+137 
-150 FGDKNTDK
+150 KNTGDP
-158 TDANDVQRGNAVRN
+158 
-172 YGVATINGGAFTC
+172 
-185 CDNYTNGGYAYAI
+185 
-198 ANGNEDYDN
+198 
-207 AAMTINYA
+207 
-215 TVYGSINGLIA
+215 LI
-226 ADGGTLTVKD
+226 
-236 GSYTLGDGTETNLWR
+236 
-251 VVYTSGNGVV
+251 
-261 NIDGGN
+261 
-267 YVRNVNNSLAF
+267 
-278 FGNYGNGAINV
+278 
-289 AGGSFSNPKNNVIYV
+289 
-304 DQGEVN
+304 
-310 ISKGN
+310 
-315 FENKLTAAASVTSVL
+315 
-330 VTGGTFKNSEGLD
+330 TGGTFSSD
-343 NFISKSATTSIDGS
+343 VSTYVSKSAAIS
-357 TTTVTLKPSD
+357 TDSGKTVVTLKPSD
-367 DAVASI
+367 NAVASVVKN
-373 ERGDQTLYYTS
+373 GQTLYYTS

-394 GEMVEVLKSISID
+394 GETVEVLESTTISS
-407 KALEIKNNITIDG
+407 ALEIKNNITIDG
-420 NGNTVTANEC
+420 NGNTVTADKC

-436 ADLRKLTVTDLTL
+436 ADLSKLTVTDLTL

-462 GTGSYMGIGTYNDCF
+462 GTGSFMGIGTYNGCY
-477 GVGDLQLTNVTID
+477 GVGDLQLTNVTVD

-498 GINPS
+498 GKNPA
-503 GSTTDI
+503 GGI
-509 NNNPVSV
+509 GPYNENPVSV

-548 NGTDEAKVESGFR
+548 NGTDETKVESGFR

-568 INLKNGSYKD
+568 INLKNGSYKN

-599 KARDDS
+599 KARDDGN
-605 YGETTSLDGVT
+605 YGKTTSLDGAT

-622 SGNHGTAPVILGE
+622 SGNNGTTPVILGE

-649 SDVKYTNNVAAAS
+649 SDVKYTSNVAAAS

-675 YATQLVA
+675 YATQLVE
-682 ADSEITLPTPTKSGY
+682 ADSEIILPTPSKSGY

-806 SWYAKAQEWA
+806 SWYAKAQEWV

-858 SSVSSWAKDAML
+858 SSVSNWAKDAML

-900 IMRYTAK
+900 IMRYTTK

>member
-13 ILALAMLPSFALAD
+13 ILALAMLPSFALAE

-42 EALTAALSAGS
+42 EALNAALSAGS
-53 NVGTANIQLLAD
+53 NGGTANIQLLAD

-114 EGDHGIGTGRIY
+114 EGDHGVGTGRIY
-126 TTDIAAQGRAA
+126 TTDTDDQGRHA

-150 FGDKNTDK
+150 FGDKNADNTDV
-158 TDANDVQRGNAVRN
+158 NDVQRGNAVRN

-207 AAMTINYA
+207 AAVTINYA

-226 ADGGTLTVKD
+226 SDGGTLTVKD

-261 NIDGGN
+261 NIDGGQ
-267 YVRNVNNSLAF
+267 YTRNVKNTYGF
-278 FGNYGNGAINV
+278 FGGTVSVSG
-289 AGGSFSNPKNNVIYV
+289 
-304 DQGEVN
+304 
-310 ISKGN
+310 GN
-315 FENKLTAAASVTSVL
+315 FTENDSNGINIDFGTVDISGGEFNGTITTGSSTDL
-330 VTGGTFKNSEGLD
+330 VIVGGTFTSD
-343 NFISKSATTSIDGS
+343 VSAYVSKSATTSSDGGK
-357 TTTVTLKPSD
+357 TTVTPNKAD
-367 DAVASI
+367 IAVASI
-373 ERGDQTLYYTS
+373 ERGGQTLYYTS

-394 GEMVEVLKSISID
+394 GETVEVLESTSISS
-407 KALEIKNNITIDG
+407 ALEIKNNITIDG

-436 ADLRKLTVTDLTL
+436 ADLSKLTVTDLTL

-454 EGSLAGEG
+454 DGSLAGEG
-462 GTGSYMGIGTYNDCF
+462 GTGSFMGIGTYNGCY

-498 GINPS
+498 GKNPA
-503 GSTTDI
+503 GG
-509 NNNPVSV
+509 NGPYNENPVSV

-537 DSTFTSCKFVN
+537 DSTFTSCKFLN
-548 NGTDEAKVESGFR
+548 NGTDETKVESGFR

-568 INLKNGSYKD
+568 INLKNGSYKN
-578 ISFVGCTF
+578 ISFTGCTF

-599 KARDDS
+599 KARDDGN
-605 YGETTSLDGVT
+605 YGSDTSLDGAT

-622 SGNHGTAPVILGE
+622 SGNNGSYPVIIGE
-635 PGKGNKTPVNVSIQ
+635 PGKDNKTPVNVSIQ
-649 SDVKYTNNVAAAS
+649 PDVKYENNIAEGSVY
-662 NFTVTFNSNGGTE
+662 TVTFKSNGTE
-675 YATQLVA
+675 YDTKLVA
-682 ADSEITLPTPTKSGY
+682 AGTEITLPTPSNSGY
-697 IFLGWRCGENTYNAG
+697 IFLGWRCGDVTYKAG
-712 ATVKVTADMAFSAVW
+712 EVIKVEEDLSFTAVW
-727 GNLPDVKPDT
+727 GNLPDVDPDD
-737 KPDQPVVTEFP
+737 PDEPEVPDFP
-748 FYDVAA
+748 FYDVSA

-768 GLMDGVDTHEFAPN
+768 GLMDGVDDHEFAPD

-790 WTILARAEG
+790 WTILARMEG

-806 SWYAKAQEWA
+806 TWYAKAQEWA
-816 VAKGVSD
+816 VAKGISD
-823 GENPNAAITRQELV
+823 GENPNAAITREQLV
-837 TMLYRLAG
+837 TMFYRLAG
-845 SPTVTGSL
+845 EPSVSGSI

-858 SSVSSWAKDAML
+858 DSVSSWAKDAMV
-870 WAMNLGLVEGD
+870 WAMDIGLIEGD

-887 PTATATRAQAAAL
+887 PTATATRAQAAAI
-900 IMRYTAK
+900 IMRYIED

>member
-13 ILALAMLPSFALAD
+13 ILALAMLPSCALAD
-27 GPVATVNGVSYNSVG
+27 GPLDQLKADIAAAPTNGAETRVELIGNITDFKTDDIITIQEGQNIVLDMNGYTITVADDFSGRPLVNNGTLTMTGNGTIDSSDSMYGGLGAINNYGTLTIENGTYKGHIYANGAALYNRAGGTATINDGNFWGCAAVNSDGVITVNGGTFETTSCNQTVDPTGKKHWAYCFISSGTLYFNDGNVTGVQGGLAINNGYAEVKGGTFKTTTYEHTPNGSASYYALYIAG
-42 EALTAALSAGS
+42 EEGEVEAHISGGTYTSAYQVAVLCGNDNPGGDGGINAKATAYISGGTFTGGTGVKGQALSAG
-53 NVGTANIQLLAD
+53 
-65 IEGTA
+65 
-70 DAGIQ
+70 
-75 IPAGVTVV
+75 
-83 IDLNGH
+83 
-89 ALVGKNASS
+89 
-98 FVVNYGNL
+98 
-106 TINDSTAA
+106 
-114 EGDHGIGTGRIY
+114 
-126 TTDIAAQGRAA
+126 
-137 VVNYGTLVINGGI
+137 
-150 FGDKNTDK
+150 KNTGDP
-158 TDANDVQRGNAVRN
+158 
-172 YGVATINGGAFTC
+172 
-185 CDNYTNGGYAYAI
+185 
-198 ANGNEDYDN
+198 
-207 AAMTINYA
+207 
-215 TVYGSINGLIA
+215 LI
-226 ADGGTLTVKD
+226 
-236 GSYTLGDGTETNLWR
+236 
-251 VVYTSGNGVV
+251 
-261 NIDGGN
+261 
-267 YVRNVNNSLAF
+267 
-278 FGNYGNGAINV
+278 
-289 AGGSFSNPKNNVIYV
+289 
-304 DQGEVN
+304 
-310 ISKGN
+310 
-315 FENKLTAAASVTSVL
+315 
-330 VTGGTFKNSEGLD
+330 TGGTFSSD
-343 NFISKSATTSIDGS
+343 VSTYVSKSAAIS
-357 TTTVTLKPSD
+357 TDSGKTVVTLKPSD
-367 DAVASI
+367 NAVASVVKN
-373 ERGDQTLYYTS
+373 GQTLYYTS

-394 GEMVEVLKSISID
+394 GETVEVLESTTISS
-407 KALEIKNNITIDG
+407 ALEIKNNITIDG
-420 NGNTVTANEC
+420 NGNTVTADKC

-436 ADLRKLTVTDLTL
+436 ADLSKLTVTDLTL

-462 GTGSYMGIGTYNDCF
+462 GTGSFMGIGTYNGCY

-498 GINPS
+498 GKNPA
-503 GSTTDI
+503 GG
-509 NNNPVSV
+509 NGPYNENPVSV

-537 DSTFTSCKFVN
+537 DSTFTSCKFLN
-548 NGTDEAKVESGFR
+548 NGTDDTKVESGFR

-568 INLKNGSYKD
+568 INLKNGSYKN

-599 KARDDS
+599 KARDDGN
-605 YGETTSLDGVT
+605 YGETTSLDGATVT
-616 VSGCTF
+616 GCTF
-622 SGNHGTAPVILGE
+622 ANNHGTTPVILGA

-649 SDVKYTNNVAAAS
+649 SDVKYTSNVAAAS

-675 YATQLVA
+675 YATQLVE
-682 ADSEITLPTPTKSGY
+682 ADSEIILPTPSKSGY

-799 VDTTGGA
+799 VDTTGG
-806 SWYAKAQEWA
+806 STWYAKAQEWV

>member
-27 GPVATVNGVSYNSVG
+27 GPLDQLKADIAAAPANGTETRVELTGNITDFKTDDIITIQEGQNIVLDMNGYSITVADDFSGRPLVNNGTLTMTGNGTIDSSDSMYGGLGAINNYGTLTIENGTYKGHIYANGAALYNRAGGTATINDGNFWGCAAVNSDGVITVNGGTFETTSCNQTVDPTGKKHWAYCFISSGTLYFNDGNVTGVQGGLAINNGYAEVKGGTFKTTTCEHTPNGSASYYALYIAG
-42 EALTAALSAGS
+42 EEGEVEAHISGGTYTSAYQVAVLCGNDNPGGDGGINAKATAYISGGTFTGGTGVKGQALSAG
-53 NVGTANIQLLAD
+53 
-65 IEGTA
+65 
-70 DAGIQ
+70 
-75 IPAGVTVV
+75 
-83 IDLNGH
+83 
-89 ALVGKNASS
+89 
-98 FVVNYGNL
+98 
-106 TINDSTAA
+106 
-114 EGDHGIGTGRIY
+114 
-126 TTDIAAQGRAA
+126 
-137 VVNYGTLVINGGI
+137 
-150 FGDKNTDK
+150 KNTGDP
-158 TDANDVQRGNAVRN
+158 
-172 YGVATINGGAFTC
+172 
-185 CDNYTNGGYAYAI
+185 
-198 ANGNEDYDN
+198 
-207 AAMTINYA
+207 
-215 TVYGSINGLIA
+215 LI
-226 ADGGTLTVKD
+226 
-236 GSYTLGDGTETNLWR
+236 
-251 VVYTSGNGVV
+251 
-261 NIDGGN
+261 
-267 YVRNVNNSLAF
+267 
-278 FGNYGNGAINV
+278 
-289 AGGSFSNPKNNVIYV
+289 
-304 DQGEVN
+304 
-310 ISKGN
+310 
-315 FENKLTAAASVTSVL
+315 
-330 VTGGTFKNSEGLD
+330 TGGTFSSD
-343 NFISKSATTSIDGS
+343 VSTYVSKSAAIS
-357 TTTVTLKPSD
+357 TDSGKTVVTLKPSD
-367 DAVASI
+367 NAVASVVKN
-373 ERGDQTLYYTS
+373 GQTLYYTS

-394 GEMVEVLKSISID
+394 GETVEVLESTTISS
-407 KALEIKNNITIDG
+407 ALEIKNNITIDG
-420 NGNTVTANEC
+420 NGNTVTADKC

-436 ADLRKLTVTDLTL
+436 ADLSKLTVTDLTL

-462 GTGSYMGIGTYNDCF
+462 GTGSFMGIGTYNGCY

-498 GINPS
+498 GKNPA
-503 GSTTDI
+503 GG
-509 NNNPVSV
+509 NGPYNENPVSV

-537 DSTFTSCKFVN
+537 DSTFTSCKFLN
-548 NGTDEAKVESGFR
+548 NGTDDTKVESGFR

-568 INLKNGSYKD
+568 INLKNGSYKN

-599 KARDDS
+599 KARDDGN
-605 YGETTSLDGVT
+605 YGETTSLDGAT

-622 SGNHGTAPVILGE
+622 ANNHGTTPVILGE

-649 SDVKYTNNVAAAS
+649 SDVKYTSNVAAAS

-675 YATQLVA
+675 YATQLVE
-682 ADSEITLPTPTKSGY
+682 ADSEIILPTPSKSGY

-799 VDTTGGA
+799 VDTTGGS

-900 IMRYTAK
+900 IMRYTTK

>member
-53 NVGTANIQLLAD
+53 NGGTANIQLLAD

-114 EGDHGIGTGRIY
+114 EGDHGVGTGRIY
-126 TTDIAAQGRAA
+126 TTDTDDQGRHA

-226 ADGGTLTVKD
+226 SDGGTLTVKD

-261 NIDGGN
+261 NIDGGQ
-267 YVRNVNNSLAF
+267 YTRNVKNTYGF
-278 FGNYGNGAINV
+278 FGGTVSVSG
-289 AGGSFSNPKNNVIYV
+289 
-304 DQGEVN
+304 
-310 ISKGN
+310 GN
-315 FENKLTAAASVTSVL
+315 FTENDSNGINIDFGTVDISGGEFNGTITTGSSTDL
-330 VTGGTFKNSEGLD
+330 VIVGGTFTSD
-343 NFISKSATTSIDGS
+343 VSAYVSKSATTSSDGGK
-357 TTTVTLKPSD
+357 TTVTPNKAD
-367 DAVASI
+367 IAVASI
-373 ERGDQTLYYTS
+373 ERGGQTLYYTS

-394 GEMVEVLKSISID
+394 GETVEVLKETTISS
-407 KALEIKNNITIDG
+407 ALEVKSNITIDG
-420 NGNTVTANEC
+420 NGNTVTADKC
-430 VGLYIK
+430 AGLYIK
-436 ADLRKLTVTDLTL
+436 ADLDSLTVTNIKLQ
-449 KGVLP
+449 GVL
-454 EGSLAGEG
+454 ETGAQAND

-498 GINPS
+498 GINPA
-503 GSTTDI
+503 GGTGPY
-509 NNNPVSV
+509 NENPVSV

-537 DSTFTSCKFVN
+537 DSSFTSCTFAN
-548 NGTDEAKVESGFR
+548 NGTDPNMVASESMR

-568 INLKNGSYKD
+568 INLKNGNYKN

-599 KARDDS
+599 KARDDGN
-605 YGETTSLDGVT
+605 YGETTSLDGAT

-622 SGNHGTAPVILGE
+622 ANNHGTTPVILGE

-649 SDVKYTNNVAAAS
+649 SDVKYTSNVAAAS

-697 IFLGWRCGENTYNAG
+697 IFLGWRCGENTYSAG

-737 KPDQPVVTEFP
+737 KPDEPVVTEFP

-768 GLMDGVDTHEFAPN
+768 L
-782 ATLTRAMV
+782 
-790 WTILARAEG
+790 
-799 VDTTGGA
+799 
-806 SWYAKAQEWA
+806 
-816 VAKGVSD
+816 
-823 GENPNAAITRQELV
+823 
-837 TMLYRLAG
+837 
-845 SPTVTGSL
+845 SL
-853 TAPDA
+853 
-858 SSVSSWAKDAML
+858 
-870 WAMNLGLVEGD
+870 
-881 ENGAVT
+881 
-887 PTATATRAQAAAL
+887 
-900 IMRYTAK
+900 IHI